1 MHGNNAESCFVKRMN
16 THEGC
21 WYHSQQD
28 HNPSLTLSNHMKWQ
42 DVTPRPPDSLSRNDI
57 GRCMAIY
64 LNLVLPKE
72 SIPVKDVESTVNK
85 TTLPV

>member
-1 MHGNNAESCFVKRMN
+1 
-16 THEGC
+16 
-21 WYHSQQD
+21 
-28 HNPSLTLSNHMKWQ
+28 MKWQ